1 MNWLTELIKVLLS
14 FFKKTETVEV
24 PKTTRATKLKNINI
38 IKEHEGLRL
47 VAYLPTPNDVWTI
60 GYGHTKTARQG
71 MKITPK
77 QAEELLY
84 SDLDWVEKVIAT
96 KVKVPLNQNQY
107 DALAS
112 LIFNIGGTAFGKSTV
127 LRKLNA
133 RDYQG
138 AADAFRMWNKQKN
151 RSTGKLEPLKG
162 LTRRREEERKLFL
175 SND

>member
-1 MNWLTELIKVLLS
+1 MNWLTELIKALLS
-14 FFKKTETVEV
+14 FFKKVETVEV
-24 PKTTRATKLKNINI
+24 PKPTRATKLKNINI

-60 GYGHTKTARQG
+60 GYGHTKTAKPG

-133 RDYQG
+133 GDYQG

-175 SND
+175 S